1 MSIFLVVFFFAFTIF
16 IHELGHFLLAR
27 KNGMKV
33 DTFSIGF
40 GPRLWKIYTDS
51 KGTEYRLSL
60 IPLGGYVSIEGQSD
74 VPKQPNFDVSKLP
87 KNHFYAKSPW
97 QRVQVIIAGVIMN
110 FLFAILLFVIAFS
123 IGIPIIGN
131 KVGAVD
137 SKLNQEIYATS
148 QQKIKVGD
156 KILAVDGRAI
166 EKWEDI
172 VTFVATSDKDF
183 VSVTLERDGQ
193 KISLPKVPLK
203 KKIIDRKRDLKIKQ
217 LLVYPQRKAVILKN
231 DLGIPEG
238 SIIESI
244 TLNNGTKKNS
254 SKNRIQKKTIMGI
267 YPLIRN
273 NMGKEVQITYSHQS
287 QIFNKKATIQK
298 KKVTGNGY
306 FLASKVTPLKEGLAE
321 QIGLKNGDEI
331 ISINNIEIKKW
342 NDIVTFFENR
352 TKATKIQ
359 IHFLRDNK
367 KKKTKFFLPDYSY
380 EQEKQ
385 VIGIAPYQV
394 ATENGNG
401 YVVASVTKAM
411 QELKPGIRK
420 GDVLIQS
427 IVTGSDKG
435 NNKKKNEKI
444 ATSILKRK
452 SSIITIQYPTA
463 SLIKKEGFLFY
474 MKQKN
479 DVLSYSLLDSLKE
492 SVFMIFTKIG
502 ETLSFLKQLIVGNL
516 SLKALSGPIGI
527 FKASYDIV
535 EYDLIYFLFF
545 FAQINVLLAFTNL
558 LPIPV
563 LDGGHLVFTIY
574 EWITKKRLP
583 HKIYYALHLIGFIL
597 MMTLTFYVIFNDI
610 KYF

>member
-74 VPKQPNFDVSKLP
+74 VPKKQNFDISKLP

-156 KILAVDGRAI
+156 KVLAVDGRAI

-172 VTFVATSDKDF
+172 VTFIATSNKDF
-183 VSVTLERDGQ
+183 VSVILERDGQ

-231 DLGIPEG
+231 DLAIPEG
-238 SIIESI
+238 SVIENII
-244 TLNNGTKKNS
+244 LNNGTK
-254 SKNRIQKKTIMGI
+254 RGIQKKTIMGI

-273 NMGKEVQITYSHQS
+273 NIGKEVKIIYSYQG
-287 QIFNKKATIQK
+287 QIFTKKVTIQK
-298 KKVTGNGY
+298 KQVAGNGY
-306 FLASKVTPLKEGLAE
+306 FLASKITPLKEGLAE

-331 ISINNIEIKKW
+331 IAINNTKIKKW

-367 KKKTKFFLPDYSY
+367 KRKTKFFLPDYSY

-401 YVVASVTKAM
+401 YIVTSITKAM

-427 IVTGSDKG
+427 IVTGSDKA
-435 NNKKKNEKI
+435 NNKEKNEKI

-452 SSIITIQYPTA
+452 SSIITIQYATA
-463 SLIKKEGFLFY
+463 SLVKKEGFLFD

-479 DVLSYSLLDSLKE
+479 DILSYSLIRSLKE
-492 SVFMIFTKIG
+492 SVLMIFTKIG
-502 ETLSFLKQLIVGNL
+502 ETLSFLKQLILGNL